1 MMDKQKKELQPI
13 SIIIGDIRNYGQLA
27 KKPKHVVSFSGGK
40 DSTAMLLMM
49 IERNMPIDYIVYV
62 DTTKDFPQMYE
73 HIEKV
78 RGYIKPLE
86 ITRLSFDFDY
96 WLGEH
101 KKTKGGNKGK
111 VGYGWADSRSRW
123 CTRLKMWEIGKFIK
137 GMNAIEYHGI
147 AFDEQKRCRDG
158 VRYPLVEWEITEKKA
173 LAYCYN
179 KGFDWGG
186 LYEYFDR
193 LSCYCCPL
201 SRIGEL
207 KQVYN
212 KFPELWQDMKELD
225 KKSYRAFRADYTLN
239 ELEAKFD
246 AENKADKMQPRLL

>member
-1 MMDKQKKELQPI
+1 MK
-13 SIIIGDIRNYGQLA
+13 
-27 KKPKHVVSFSGGK
+27 
-40 DSTAMLLMM
+40 
-49 IERNMPIDYIVYV
+49 IDLI
-62 DTTKDFPQMYE
+62 KDF
-73 HIEKV
+73 I
-78 RGYIKPLE
+78 
-86 ITRLSFDFDY
+86 
-96 WLGEH
+96 
-101 KKTKGGNKGK
+101 
-111 VGYGWADSRSRW
+111 ADQ
-123 CTRLKMWEIGKFIK
+123 E
-137 GMNAIEYHGI
+137 AIEYIGL
-147 AFDEQKRCRDG
+147 ATDERHRMKNDKTK
-158 VRYPLVEWEITEKKA
+158 VYPLIEWGITEIQA
-173 LAYCYN
+173 LAYCYDR
-179 KGFDWGG
+179 GFDWGG